1 MRNKIKPIIEKVIK
15 LKFKNMIYISFL
27 AAILLLAGC
36 EDMEGRAPL
45 DSTTP
50 APTLTASPTPA
61 PTLAPTPEPTQE
73 PTPEPTPDPT
83 PAPTKKPKPKQELL
97 GKSSTKLLDK
107 SETRLNNIHI
117 AISEINGY
125 TLAPGETFSFN
136 SVVGKRDEAKGYE
149 KATVIVEGEK
159 EKDYGGGVCQV
170 SSTIFQAAQKAG
182 LKIVERHSHQKDVG
196 YAEKGEDAAVNYGTL
211 DFKFYNNTNRKIKIV
226 VSSGKNYVTAEIYKI
241 LP

>member
-1 MRNKIKPIIEKVIK
+1 MKNKIKPMIEKVIK
-15 LKFKNMIYISFL
+15 LKFKNMIYISLL

-36 EDMEGRAPL
+36 EGMDGRAPL
-45 DSTTP
+45 DSATP
-50 APTLTASPTPA
+50 APTQTASPTPV
-61 PTLAPTPEPTQE
+61 PTPEPTQE
-73 PTPEPTPDPT
+73 STPAPTQEPT

-107 SETRLNNIHI
+107 SETRLHNIHI

-136 SVVGKRDEAKGYE
+136 SVVGKRNEAKGYE

-182 LKIVERHSHQKDVG
+182 LKIVERHNHQKDVG

-211 DFKFYNNTNRKIKIV
+211 DFKFYNNTNRKIKIA